1 MFKKNQRHLQ
11 PALIS
16 TVQDLPERQREIL
29 ETSWAGVFYR
39 EFHCRI
45 DEGAFAVMYVDFP
58 SRPNAPVNE
67 LVSLEYLKAGN
78 GWTDEEMYEHYL
90 FDVQTRYALGL
101 DRLGDVNF
109 ELRTVYNFRQ
119 RLSKYM
125 QETGINLLDQAFE
138 QVTDEQIEAYG
149 LKTGKQRMDST
160 MIASNIRQMGRLQL
174 LVEVLQRTHR
184 MLSEEEQ
191 TQYAE
196 VFEAY
201 LVGHAGKY
209 IYRLKTEDYAK
220 HLQGIGR
227 VMQYLLA
234 ELKQVHGDDPA
245 YQVLE
250 RVFGEHFKVE
260 EAKVQTKEAK
270 ELSTASLQSPDDLE
284 ATYREKRGVGYQGY
298 VANLTETCDPDNPFQ
313 LVTKVQTSPN
323 TTDDSHLLAEAL
335 PNLKERTDLEDLYT
349 DGGFGGPDADLALQE
364 QKVKLTQTAIRGR
377 KPDPNK
383 LHLTNFEIEF
393 DQDGQPFKVTC
404 PHKQTVPVLLTPQKK
419 SFVAHFEPLT
429 CQSCPFWEKEQ
440 CPAQPG
446 KRDTRH
452 HLRFNMAKAQAADRR
467 RRSQA
472 CKREAGNL
480 RAAVEATVRSAKHP
494 FPAGKLPV
502 RGQFRVACMM
512 IGSVA
517 LSNVRRIQRYL
528 QAKKRKEKQQN
539 SLSDGVDNSPK
550 SSGVYFWA
558 LAKAALRPLR
568 NFAQPPM
575 LCLDW

>member
-1 MFKKNQRHLQ
+1 MFKKNQKHLQ

-16 TVQDLPERQREIL
+16 TVRDLPDRQREIL
-29 ETSWAGVFYR
+29 ESSWAGVFYR

-45 DEGAFAVMYVDFP
+45 EEEPFGALYADMP

-67 LVSLEYLKAGN
+67 LVSLEYLKAGK

-90 FDVQTRYALGL
+90 FDVQMRYALGL
-101 DRLGDVNF
+101 DRLGEAHF

-149 LKTGKQRMDST
+149 LKSSKQRMDST

-174 LVEVLQRTHR
+174 LVEVLQRTYR
-184 MLSEEEQ
+184 MLSEDEQ
-191 TQYAE
+191 AQYGE
-196 VFEAY
+196 VFEPY

-209 IYRLKTEDYAK
+209 IYRLKTEDYAE
-220 HLQGIGR
+220 HLQQIGR
-227 VMQYLLA
+227 VMKNLLA
-234 ELKQVHGDDPA
+234 ELKDAHGDHPA

-260 EAKVQTKEAK
+260 EAHVKTKEAE
-270 ELSTASLQSPDDLE
+270 ELSAASLQSPDDLE

-298 VANLTETCDPDNPFQ
+298 VANLTETCNPDNPFQ
-313 LVTKVQTSPN
+313 LITKVQTAPN
-323 TTDDSHLLAEAL
+323 TTDDSQLLAEAL
-335 PNLKERTDLEDLYT
+335 PNLKARTDLDDLYT

-364 QKVKLTQTAIRGR
+364 QKVQLTQTAIRGR

-383 LHLTNFEIEF
+383 LHLADFEIEF
-393 DQDGQPFKVTC
+393 DLDALPLQVTC
-404 PHKQTVPVLLTPQKK
+404 PHKQTVPVHLTRHKK
-419 SFVAHFEPLT
+419 GFVAHFDPQT
-429 CQSCPFWEKEQ
+429 CQSCPFWEKRQ

-452 HLRFNMAKAQAADRR
+452 HLRFNSAKAQAADRR

-472 CKREAGNL
+472 CRRGAGNL

-502 RGQFRVACMM
+502 RGQFRVACLM

-528 QAKKRKEKQQN
+528 YAKKIDEKQQKN
-539 SLSDGVDNSPK
+539 RSGEIENTQKLAGVS
-550 SSGVYFWA
+550 FWA
-558 LAKAALRPLR
+558 IAKAALMPFAS
-568 NFAQPPM
+568 FAQPTM
-575 LCLDW
+575 LCLDY

>member
-1 MFKKNQRHLQ
+1 MFKRNQRHQQ

-16 TVQDLPERQREIL
+16 TIQDLPDKQREML
-29 ETSWAGVFYR
+29 ARSWAGVFYR

-45 DEGAFAVMYVDFP
+45 DEEPFAVLYADFP

-101 DRLGDVNF
+101 DRLGEVHF

-184 MLSEEEQ
+184 MLSEDGQ
-191 TQYAE
+191 AQYAE

-209 IYRLKTEDYAK
+209 IYRLKTEDYAE
-220 HLQGIGR
+220 HLQGIGM

-260 EAKVQTKEAK
+260 QANVKAKEAK
-270 ELSTASLQSPDDLE
+270 ELSAASLQSPDDLE
-284 ATYREKRGVGYQGY
+284 ATYREKRSVGYQGY
-298 VANLTETCDPDNPFQ
+298 VVNLTETCDPDNPLQ
-313 LVTKVQTSPN
+313 LITKVQTAPN
-323 TTDDSHLLAEAL
+323 TTDDSQLLAEAL
-335 PNLKERTDLEDLYT
+335 PNLKERTDLDELYT
-349 DGGFGGPDADLALQE
+349 DGSFGGPEADPVLQE

-383 LHLTNFEIEF
+383 LHLADFEIEF
-393 DQDGQPFKVTC
+393 DQDDQPFKVTC
-404 PHKQTVPVLLTPQKK
+404 PHKQTVPVHLTRQKK
-419 SFVAHFEPLT
+419 GFVAHFEPQT
-429 CQSCPFWEKEQ
+429 CQSCPCWKKEQ

-467 RRSQA
+467 KRSQA
-472 CKREAGNL
+472 CKKEAGNL

-502 RGQFRVACMM
+502 RGQFRVACML

-528 QAKKRKEKQQN
+528 HPKKGDEKPQN
-539 SLSDGVDNSPK
+539 SCSGGVESTPKLSAVS
-550 SSGVYFWA
+550 FWA
-558 LAKAALRPLR
+558 LFKAALMPFRS
-568 NFAQPPM
+568 FAQPPM
-575 LCLDW
+575 LCPDW